1 MVPWDD
7 NMKIFGAHR
16 CIVVD
21 VETTGLSP
29 GYGDRVIEVGA
40 VALEGDGIV
49 SEFSSLIRVEK
60 NIPRHVSRIHGITND
75 MLIGQPLPDA
85 VYPAL
90 RDFIGDA
97 LLVAHNAR
105 FDLAF
110 LRHEFGRLGL
120 GLANQSAC
128 TLELARR
135 RLPELPDHRLETVY
149 WHLFGDL
156 PEAVRCHRALDDAR
170 LTALVWGELG

>member
-1 MVPWDD
+1 MR
-7 NMKIFGAHR
+7 KSGLHR
-16 CIVVD
+16 CVVVD

-40 VALEGDGIV
+40 VALEEDEIV

-60 NIPRHVSRIHGITND
+60 NIPRHVSKIHGITNG

-85 VYPAL
+85 VYPVL

-120 GLANQSAC
+120 RFNNSSVC

-135 RLPELPDHRLETVY
+135 RLPQLSNHRLETVCRY
-149 WHLFGDL
+149 LFGAL
-156 PEAVRCHRALDDAR
+156 PDDVRCHRALDDAR
-170 LTALVWGELG
+170 LTALVWRELGRRA